1 MRRGG
6 QGLNTEFTVKANLEP
21 LLLEFKEAMEEMRVM
36 MAQGLD
42 FSKAEKQIRDLL
54 SVMKQFSDQSE
65 KAFAATNR
73 EINKVHANVEKM
85 RKQATEQATA
95 ALKQAGVA
103 QATIDKAVGRAFGA
117 FETSS
122 GKKESRNALKAIT
135 AELVDQKGVVEALQQ
150 AWNKL
155 NGYEEM
161 AADGTK
167 RRVQGERELLNSL
180 RREYSR
186 FFEAMTK
193 GQTTATQ
200 SAQALDAA
208 LLSNARSF
216 DMLATGSTRYSTEL
230 TRNLRAAVQSAR
242 QEFKALI
249 KAAEDGSKGA
259 ERAARRAL
267 GRLRNLAAQSR
278 AELLGG
284 GITNAQAA
292 SGGRVLSSAEDLIG
306 DMQSRALLRRIREA
320 RERKSAEAW
329 RQAKQTLVWGEISGV
344 DTQFA
349 QARRAGANQ
358 EWDAVNVAALQ
369 KELRGL
375 KQRKA
380 LLDQEIADLQGRSG
394 GTLRQQANRAYKIQQ
409 AQILSTGVGSRIG
422 TLGDSLSHLV
432 REREGYFAK
441 QTVGGIDESYQAARY
456 GAKGLLSQRRVMGED
471 DIALGDHFNKMKAAH
486 ADLAQYIANTEAR
499 LTDRKIKLSAEE
511 RVALK
516 ASLEKARAMHRAN
529 NLEIIQLETQAAKV
543 REQIERDTERRITA
557 TTKQEVE
564 KRKREYREQQKA
576 LVMQY
581 ISDPRSLAGLDAK
594 GLANLRAAINETR
607 QKVGGLHDL
616 PDGVSMGGLD
626 LLSKQVRTQERIHGL
641 NAPSRWAQW
650 INRATGL
657 RIGGG
662 NWEAYGGQNRSLFH
676 QASHRITN
684 VAQMMGTSLYGMGAF
699 GAVTAI
705 TKGTIDLASRIQAAQ
720 MAMAGMVNSYA
731 QFVDLQGK
739 SLKPADQLNK
749 SLEYSKVLYD
759 DIRETA
765 AKSLITISELQ
776 EGFLSGAPQ
785 LMSKGF
791 TDRQALT
798 LTNQV
803 LMLGKLQGLTSTA
816 IMSDLR
822 DLATGNINVRSQV
835 LRSAG
840 LTKEG
845 LQAAYKEGGPQAAYD
860 YFQKQFKGFQ
870 DVFKNLQNTPMGILN
885 RFSVELQKLGQT
897 FGETLIPIVLPQLQ
911 KFQEMLKNWAE
922 SGAMKKFA
930 QSFGDMVG
938 GFMDTG
944 TKLLNFLAPF
954 VSNMS
959 NLLLVGIA
967 GALATFVAKMA
978 IQRAL
983 MGPPIVGVLAALG
996 ALVLGIIALKQ
1007 RAESEAYGNLKALSI
1022 PYGELEKGQASHRA
1036 ISYLEGQLREKGAIT
1051 TPTQLSDWEKKGGP
1065 YKAIAPLMR
1074 MYEETGWSQT
1084 IGQGFMDPRG
1094 IADFLGPI
1102 AFNAPVLE
1110 QYVDMY
1116 KRTGSLQGAS
1126 EFTSLPPKTA
1136 LPLVKWLVDNKVSVS
1151 DFVNQV
1157 NTLKSIY
1164 GTSDD
1169 PTVVTPLISGREFA
1183 EGGYRAKA
1191 AKAGD
1196 IQRSVART
1204 MYEELKKKG
1213 KAPPLKR
1220 IALAGGFDDDYV
1232 GSLLGSSYADAFK
1245 ERSADEFRKW
1255 AYGIQFNK
1263 PLPTETKAGTPVT
1276 SGRIGPAQTPYEEA
1290 ARAWAMYQSSI
1301 LQGQI
1306 SGMPLTAPG
1315 AMGFGVQMFK
1325 ANAEGALAS
1334 WRQGI
1339 YDAREKGPFA
1349 FAKVNIEFQQRMF
1362 EATQALVEHS
1372 KKVKEA
1378 TTIREQ
1384 EIEISKQQLEI
1395 DKQSLEIKKA
1405 EADFADLNLQTA
1417 GGREAAW
1424 AKAQEIYQMRLG
1436 LNAKNAGLATL
1447 QQITNPKA
1455 IEAIRNASSSEAL
1468 GWLNDATVAKLMSG
1482 DLSGLSVGDTAGLA
1496 MMIAAGYTDQGTVG
1510 EAWKA
1515 IKLSAMQNAINQAA
1529 KAKGKPA
1536 GTATLPASINPGAI
1550 STVISGARQNAIKAW
1565 GQSFMN
1571 AFPGSR
1577 IEQFGRGSIEDSLH
1591 PDGLAL
1597 DLRGPNLPAY
1607 LDYAM
1612 KNGAK
1617 YIIYNRMQYRR
1628 QADGSYK
1635 PSRYTGP
1642 NPHLDHVHVDWGGG
1656 GAKAMAAG
1664 AGGSGEDY
1672 DPRAMAAISG
1682 MLPTLLGIPQTGG
1695 FGTPDMDSRMA
1706 TLNAA
1711 IQFTE
1716 SAGAFDA
1723 AQGLK
1728 AMRNQ
1733 IAAATGQEAQNRR
1746 QFMVNQQLSMLGLG
1760 PGEAKDQAAINAA
1773 ADALFKAEIIAAGK
1787 YQDMMIAAGKGPEAL
1802 AQFGVGMGMSFAP
1815 GTSPETMI
1823 TSLVDVIFSPVTQ
1836 AQIAQKWTE
1845 IAVAFDRQA
1854 RQAAS
1859 QEALAKE
1866 SYAQEQW
1873 ARGFDSRWGGYV
1885 SGNAGNMGLNPYT
1898 TWQDNMGRQRDV
1910 LVASVNRKW
1919 DSIEARDR
1927 QAKAPDG
1934 SGRSLYEYNTD
1945 PVTGD
1950 PAYYLKQR
1958 NADLQSGQNALLQ
1971 GVNPQQIMRMQA
1983 GQALNNTAYG
1993 LVGAFMSDPYGILT
2007 GKSRMDWGSMSTLT
2021 DWAKQTN
2028 ETLGMG
2034 MLFKSFGKYTQEQ
2047 LQSDPALQRYL
2058 KTNADGTL
2066 GLDRWKMTKEALG
2079 NVAGQFVG
2087 QFGGQWLGSALF
2099 PGKDPAVISMGASLG
2114 TAAGGAGLLAGLGI
2128 AAGPW
2133 GAIAG
2138 GLIGGLLGGLFG
2150 GSKPDPEEQRR
2161 RELEKQHQKRMEELL
2176 SRIDKSLRPQ
2186 ADYFRT
2192 IKGEVLFGTAS
2203 RWYSGRA
2210 YAQLG
2215 LQGALSGR

>member
-42 FSKAEKQIRDLL
+42 FSKAEQQIRDLL
-54 SVMKQFSDQSE
+54 GVMKQFTDHSE

-73 EINKVHANVEKM
+73 EINKVQINVEKI
-85 RKQATEQATA
+85 RKSAVDLASE
-95 ALKQAGVA
+95 ALKKAGVA
-103 QATIDKAVGRAFGA
+103 QASIDIAVNRAFGA

-122 GKKESRNALKAIT
+122 GKKESKAALKAIN
-135 AELVDQKGVVEALQQ
+135 AELAHEKQLVEALQQ

-155 NGYEEM
+155 NGYEETT
-161 AADGTK
+161 ANGTK
-167 RRVQGERELLNSL
+167 KRIQGQREQLKGLLGEL
-180 RREYSR
+180 SR
-186 FFEAMTK
+186 FFDVLTK
-193 GQTTATQ
+193 AQTVATQ
-200 SAQALDAA
+200 SSQTLDAA

-216 DMLATGSTRYSTEL
+216 DLLATGSTRYSTEL
-230 TRNLRAAVQSAR
+230 TRNLRTAVQTAR
-242 QEFKALI
+242 QEFKVLI
-249 KAAEDGSKGA
+249 KAAEEGSEGA
-259 ERAARRAL
+259 ERAARRVL
-267 GRLRNLAAQSR
+267 RRLRKLSAESQ

-284 GITNAQAA
+284 GITNTQAA
-292 SGGRVLSSAEDLIG
+292 TGGRVLSQAEEFTG
-306 DMQSRALLRRIREA
+306 EAQSRALLRRIREA

-329 RQAKQTLVWGEISGV
+329 RQAKQTLVWDEISSV
-344 DTQFA
+344 DTKFA
-349 QARRAGANQ
+349 EARRAGANQ
-358 EWDAVNVAALQ
+358 EWDAVNIAALQ
-369 KELRGL
+369 KELKDL
-375 KQRKA
+375 KQRKTF
-380 LLDQEIADLQGRSG
+380 LDREIGELQSKTG
-394 GTLRQQANRAYKIQQ
+394 GTRRQQANRDYKIQQ

-432 REREGYFAK
+432 RAREGYFAK
-441 QTVGGIDESYQAARY
+441 QTVGGIDESYQAGRY
-456 GAKGLLSQRRVMGED
+456 GVKGLLAQRRIMGD
-471 DIALGDHFNKMKAAH
+471 DDVALGDHFSKMKAAH

-511 RVALK
+511 RMALK
-516 ASLEKARAMHRAN
+516 ASLEKAQAMHRAN
-529 NLEIIQLETQAAKV
+529 NLEILQLETQAAKV
-543 REQIERDTERRITA
+543 REQIAKDAERKITA

-564 KRKREYREQQKA
+564 KRKAEYRSQQKA
-576 LVMQY
+576 LVMQHLNA
-581 ISDPRSLAGLDAK
+581 PKSLAGLDAQ

-616 PDGVSMGGLD
+616 PDGVTMGSLD
-626 LLSKQVRTQERIHGL
+626 LLSKQVRNQERVRGL

-650 INRATGL
+650 VNRATGL
-657 RIGGG
+657 RMGRG

-676 QASHRITN
+676 RASHRITN

-705 TKGTIDLASRIQAAQ
+705 TKGTIGLASRIQAAQ
-720 MAMAGMVNSYA
+720 MAMAGMVHSYA
-731 QFVDLQGK
+731 QFVDLQGR
-739 SLKPADQLNK
+739 SLTPADQLNK
-749 SLEYSKVLYD
+749 SLEYSKVLYN

-765 AKSLITISELQ
+765 AKSLVTISELQ
-776 EGFLSGAPQ
+776 EGFLTGAPQ

-822 DLATGNINVRSQV
+822 DFATGNINVRSQV

-840 LTKEG
+840 LKKEG
-845 LQAAYKEGGPQAAYD
+845 LQAAYKEGGSQAAYE
-860 YFQKQFKGFQ
+860 YFQKQMKRFQ
-870 DVFKNLQNTPMGILN
+870 DVFKNIQNTPMGILN

-897 FGETLIPIVLPQLQ
+897 FGETLIPVILPELV
-911 KFQEMLKNWAE
+911 KFQNMLKNWTE
-922 SGAMKKFA
+922 TGAMKKFA

-938 GFMDTG
+938 GIMETG

-967 GALATFVAKMA
+967 GVLATFVAKMA
-978 IQRAL
+978 IKRAL
-983 MGPPIVGVLAALG
+983 LGPPIVGVLAALG
-996 ALVLGIIALKQ
+996 SLVLGIVAMKQ
-1007 RAESEAYGNLKALSI
+1007 RAESEAYGNLKALSS
-1022 PYGELEKGQASHRA
+1022 PYGELEKGQASTRA
-1036 ISYLEGQLREKGAIT
+1036 IGYLETQMREKGIIT
-1051 TPTQLSDWEKKGGP
+1051 PPTQLSEWESKGGP
-1065 YKAIAPLMR
+1065 YKAISPLMR
-1074 MYEETGWSQT
+1074 MYEETGWSKST
-1084 IGQGFMDPRG
+1084 GQGFMDLRSMV
-1094 IADFLGPI
+1094 DFLGPI
-1102 AFNAPVLE
+1102 AFNGRILQ

-1116 KRTGSLQGAS
+1116 KSTGSLKGANES
-1126 EFTSLPPKTA
+1126 TSLPA
-1136 LPLVKWLVDNKVSVS
+1136 GAVEPLVKWLVQNNVPVS

-1164 GTSDD
+1164 DTSGN
-1169 PTVVTPLISGREFA
+1169 PTVVTPLISGRKYS
-1183 EGGYRAKA
+1183 EGGYRDKASKA
-1191 AKAGD
+1191 AE
-1196 IQRSVART
+1196 IQRDVAKK
-1204 MYEELKKKG
+1204 MYADLKKQG
-1213 KAPPLKR
+1213 KAPALKR

-1232 GSLLGSSYADAFK
+1232 GALLGSSYADAFK

-1263 PLPTETKAGTPVT
+1263 VVPPETKTGTPVT

-1290 ARAWAMYQSSI
+1290 ARAWAVYQSAI
-1301 LQGQI
+1301 LQGRV

-1315 AMGFGVQMFK
+1315 ATGLGVQMFK
-1325 ANAEGALAS
+1325 SNAEGALAS

-1349 FAKVNIEFQQRMF
+1349 FAKVNIEFQQKMF

-1395 DKQSLEIKKA
+1395 DKQSLELKKA

-1468 GWLNDATVAKLMSG
+1468 GWLNDATLSKLMSG

-1496 MMIAAGYTDQGTVG
+1496 MMIAAGYTDQGKVG

-1515 IKLSAMQNAINQAA
+1515 IKLGAMQQAINQSAA
-1529 KAKGKPA
+1529 AKGKPA
-1536 GTATLPASINPGAI
+1536 GTASLPASINPGAM
-1550 STVISGARQNAIKAW
+1550 SAVISGARQSAIRSW
-1565 GQSFMN
+1565 GQAFTN
-1571 AFPGSR
+1571 AFPGTR
-1577 IEQFGRGSIEDSLH
+1577 FEQYGSGSTKESLH

-1607 LDYAM
+1607 LQYA
-1612 KNGAK
+1612 KEHGAK

-1635 PSRYTGP
+1635 SSPYTGP

-1656 GAKAMAAG
+1656 GAKSTAAG
-1664 AGGSGEDY
+1664 AGGEDY
-1672 DPRAMAAISG
+1672 DPKAMAAISG
-1682 MLPTLLGIPQTGG
+1682 MLPTLLGIPQIGG
-1695 FGTPDMDSRMA
+1695 FGTPEADSRMA
-1706 TLNAA
+1706 SLDAA
-1711 IQFTE
+1711 IKFTE

-1723 AQGLK
+1723 TQGLK
-1728 AMRNQ
+1728 AMRSQ

-1746 QFMVNQQLSMLGLG
+1746 QFAVNQQLSMLGLG
-1760 PGEAKDQAAINAA
+1760 PGEAKDQASINAA

-1802 AQFGVGMGMSFAP
+1802 AQFGAGMGISFAP
-1815 GTSPETMI
+1815 GTSAETMI

-1854 RQAAS
+1854 RQAAA

-1885 SGNAGNMGLNPYT
+1885 SGNAGNLGLNPYT

-1983 GQALNNTAYG
+1983 SQAFNNTAYG